1 MLFWYS
7 YFFKG
12 RLIMKKL
19 IISKTLLFICIVLFV
34 TGFKGVF
41 GAENTLIGVAIVI
54 AFLMY
59 LERDLTANPW
69 KNFFLLLGINLLQ
82 GIFGHLSAMN
92 LWVGIPLN
100 FISMFIVGY
109 FFTFNLK
116 KQLYIAYG
124 FQYLFI
130 LATPVSTSD
139 LPLRLLALSSGAV
152 IVMIIQVIINKDK
165 ILMAG
170 NKLLLNICDKLIEK
184 LESIQNNSDCSECN
198 RSIETAIKELRK
210 IIFYRRYKGYYLSY
224 EGRLKLKISAC
235 LEKMY
240 MLLSR
245 FEDLENK
252 AEVITAFKMELESTK
267 QFIEKK
273 SMNAGSLDTLRELGA
288 KTKSVYINEIVN
300 SFELLYDLL
309 QEVHAS
315 DQKEL
320 NKIDKR
326 VYIPTMFK
334 NSYNHIKN
342 FNRNSVRFTYAMRL
356 GIMISIAAFISDFYG
371 LEQGRWILF
380 TIFAVTQ
387 PYSEQAK
394 YRFSERIQGTLIG
407 AIIFAVLFNIFTD
420 ITSRSLLIMLFG
432 YLNSFAVRY
441 RNTMITVT
449 VCASGAVALMSNPN
463 IVTLERVIYV
473 TVGVIVS
480 MIANRFIFPYSIQ
493 KGTST
498 LVQNYKDTSKM
509 LIEEVSRFFE
519 NKNNSHSINSLFAIT
534 SFIEDRILLNN
545 ETMELKHSLQYL
557 EQQRKLNN
565 RIYELFLRIQR
576 NKMDHTT
583 AKLILEDIDQII
595 KSSVKDCDKVIK
607 QLKKGSKNV
616 IRIDDHIVLK
626 DVIEIFEEFK
636 SISQYQVELEP
647 RKT

>member
-1 MLFWYS
+1 
-7 YFFKG
+7 
-12 RLIMKKL
+12 MKKL
-19 IISKTLLFICIVLFV
+19 IISKTLSFLWIFLFV

-54 AFLMY
+54 ALLMY
-59 LERDLTANPW
+59 LEIDLTANPW
-69 KNFFLLLGINLLQ
+69 QNFFLLLGINLLQ

-116 KQLYIAYG
+116 KHLYIAYG

-130 LATPVSTSD
+130 LANPVSTSD

-165 ILMAG
+165 ILRAG

-252 AEVITAFKMELESTK
+252 AEVITAFKMELENTK

-273 SMNAGSLDTLRELGA
+273 SMSAGSLDTLRELGA
-288 KTKSVYINEIVN
+288 KTNSVYINEIVN

-309 QEVHAS
+309 QEVHAF

-326 VYIPTMFK
+326 VYIPTLFK
-334 NSYNHIKN
+334 NSYNHINN

-356 GIMISIAAFISDFYG
+356 GILISIAAFISDFYG
-371 LEQGRWILF
+371 LEQGRWILY
-380 TIFAVTQ
+380 TIFSVTQ

-407 AIIFAVLFNIFTD
+407 AIIFAILFNIFTD

-432 YLNSFAVRY
+432 YLNSFTVRY

-449 VCASGAVALMSNPN
+449 VCASGAVALMNDPN
-463 IVTLERVIYV
+463 IVTLERVLYV
-473 TVGVIVS
+473 IVGVIIG
-480 MIANRFIFPYSIQ
+480 MIANRFIFPHSIQ

-498 LVQNYKDTSKM
+498 LVQNYKDTSKR
-509 LIEEVSRFFE
+509 LIEEVHKFFD

-545 ETMELKHSLQYL
+545 GTMELKHSLQYL

-576 NKMDHTT
+576 NKMDYTT
-583 AKLILEDIDQII
+583 AKLILEDIDQIM
-595 KSSVKDCDKVIK
+595 KSSVKEWDKVIK